1 MADVQTTYSQQM
13 PILVEGMKISGEE
26 YNAISRTCESVG
38 GILFGKPVMR
48 GVADRGCIAATA
60 GMTEANFLGIA
71 LRDITV
77 PATSPGKYPQ
87 YDELA
92 ILTQGAIAVK
102 VGEAVAPGDP
112 AFYSPTTGLYFND
125 AAGGGGAVAVPNFE
139 FDSTTATN
147 GLAHLVRRKD

>member
-1 MADVQTTYSQQM
+1 MADLQTSYSQNM

-26 YNAISRTCESVG
+26 YNAISRTCESAG
-38 GILFGKPVMR
+38 GILFGKPVQR
-48 GVADRGCIAATA
+48 GVADRGCIAADAT
-60 GMTEANFLGIA
+60 MTPANFLGIA

-92 ILTQGAIAVK
+92 VLTQGVVAVK
-102 VGEAVAPGDP
+102 VGEAVAPGGAALYDT
-112 AFYSPTTGLYFND
+112 ATGLFMVT
-125 AAGGGGAVAVPNFE
+125 AGAGRVAVPQFE
-139 FDSTTATN
+139 FDSTAAAN